1 MSLGP
6 FDWTGGP
13 FLILYIGLLVTVVIS
28 GMLIPAWQLPEG
40 RRQKV
45 SDPDQLAFLAGG
57 KARFAD
63 SIVARLLAGRALVMN
78 GKDKLDVR
86 MRNGASAAENSV
98 LALTAPLDWSRIER
112 TLRPTADS
120 LNQRLQ
126 RSGLMLTSG
135 ERANLRYWA
144 LLPYLT
150 LLMFGAT
157 KWFIGE
163 ARDRPIGFLTVLLIV
178 TAILALV
185 RALTIPK
192 LTGAGIAAL
201 GDAREEAN
209 RVRRAPLA
217 GEMGLAV
224 ALFGTTV
231 LMGSELDAF
240 HKMRAASGGDGSS
253 SGGDGGGGDGG
264 GCGGGGCGGCG
275 GCGG

>member
-13 FLILYIGLLVTVVIS
+13 FLILYLVLLVTVVIA
-28 GMLIPAWQLPEG
+28 GILIPAWHLPEG
-40 RRQKV
+40 RRQRV

-57 KARFAD
+57 RARFAD
-63 SIVARLLAGRALVMN
+63 SVVARLLAGRALVMS

-86 MRNGASAAENSV
+86 MRDGASAAENSV
-98 LALTAPLDWSRIER
+98 LALTSPLDWTRIER

-120 LNQRLQ
+120 LNDRLQ
-126 RSGLMLTSG
+126 RAGLMLTSG

-144 LLPYLT
+144 LLPYLA
-150 LLMFGAT
+150 LLMFGTT

-178 TAILALV
+178 TAIFALI

-192 LTGAGIAAL
+192 LTSAGIVAV
-201 GDAREEAN
+201 GDAREEAD
-209 RVRRAPLA
+209 RIRRAPLA

-231 LMGSELDAF
+231 LLGSELDAF
-240 HKMRAASGGDGSS
+240 HKMRAASGGDSGS
-253 SGGDGGGGDGG
+253 SGGDSGGGDGG

-275 GCGG
+275 G

>member
-13 FLILYIGLLVTVVIS
+13 FLILYLVLLVTVVIA
-28 GMLIPAWQLPEG
+28 GVMIPAWQLPEG

-45 SDPDQLAFLAGG
+45 SDPDQLALLAGG
-57 KARFAD
+57 RARLAD
-63 SIVARLLAGRALVMN
+63 SVVARLLAGRALVMN

-86 MRNGASAAENSV
+86 MRNGSSAAENSV
-98 LALTAPLDWSRIER
+98 LALTSPLDWTRIER

-120 LNQRLQ
+120 LNDRLQ
-126 RSGLMLTSG
+126 RVGLMLTSS

-178 TAILALV
+178 TAILALI

-192 LTGAGIAAL
+192 LTYAGTAAL
-201 GDAREEAN
+201 GDAREEAD
-209 RVRRAPLA
+209 RIRRAPLA
-217 GEMGLAV
+217 GEVGLAV
-224 ALFGTTV
+224 ALFGTGV
-231 LMGSELDAF
+231 LVGSEFGAF
-240 HKMRAASGGDGSS
+240 HTMRAASGGDSGA
-253 SGGDGGGGDGG
+253 SGGDSGGGDGG

-275 GCGG
+275 G

>member
-13 FLILYIGLLVTVVIS
+13 FLILYLVLLATVVIA
-28 GMLIPAWQLPEG
+28 GVLIPAWQLPEG

-45 SDPDQLAFLAGG
+45 NDPDQLAFLAGG
-57 KARFAD
+57 RERFAD
-63 SIVARLLAGRALVMN
+63 SVVARLLAGRALVMN

-98 LALTAPLDWSRIER
+98 LALSTPLDWSRIER
-112 TLRPTADS
+112 TLRPTADG
-120 LNQRLQ
+120 LHERLQ
-126 RSGLMLTSG
+126 RAGLMLTPG

-144 LLPYLT
+144 LLPYLM

-178 TAILALV
+178 TAILALI

-192 LTGAGIAAL
+192 LTSAGIAAL
-201 GDAREEAN
+201 GDAREEAD
-209 RVRRAPLA
+209 RIRRAPLTA
-217 GEMGLAV
+217 EMGLAV
-224 ALFGTTV
+224 ALFGTAV
-231 LMGSELDAF
+231 LMGSELDPF
-240 HKMRAASGGDGSS
+240 HKMRAASGGDSGS
-253 SGGDGGGGDGG
+253 SGGDSGGGGDGG

-275 GCGG
+275 G

>member
-6 FDWTGGP
+6 LDWTGGP
-13 FLILYIGLLVTVVIS
+13 FLILYIVLLVTVVIA
-28 GMLIPAWQLPEG
+28 GILIPAWHLPEG

-57 KARFAD
+57 RSRFAD
-63 SIVARLLAGRALVMN
+63 SVVARLLAGRALVMD
-78 GKDKLDVR
+78 GKDKLDIRV
-86 MRNGASAAENSV
+86 RNGAGAAESSV
-98 LALTAPLDWSRIER
+98 LALTAPLDWTRIER

-120 LNQRLQ
+120 LSDRLQ
-126 RSGLMLTSG
+126 RAGLMLTSG
-135 ERANLRYWA
+135 ERANLRYRA
-144 LLPYLT
+144 LFPYLM
-150 LLMFGAT
+150 LLIFGAA

-178 TAILALV
+178 TAIFALI

-201 GDAREEAN
+201 GDAREEAD
-209 RVRRAPLA
+209 RIRRAPLA
-217 GEMGLAV
+217 GEVGLAV
-224 ALFGTTV
+224 ALFGTGV
-231 LMGSELDAF
+231 LVGSEFGAF
-240 HKMRAASGGDGSS
+240 HTMRAASGGDGGS

-275 GCGG
+275 G

>member
-13 FLILYIGLLVTVVIS
+13 FLILYLVLLVIVVIA
-28 GMLIPAWQLPEG
+28 GVIIPARQLPEG

-57 KARFAD
+57 RARFAD
-63 SIVARLLAGRALVMN
+63 GVVARLLAGRALVMN

-86 MRNGASAAENSV
+86 MRNGTGAAENSV
-98 LALTAPLDWSRIER
+98 LALTAPLDWPRIER
-112 TLRPTADS
+112 TLRPTANG
-120 LNQRLQ
+120 LHQRLQ
-126 RSGLMLTSG
+126 RAGLMLTSA
-135 ERANLRYWA
+135 ERSNLRYWA

-157 KWFIGE
+157 KWFIGD
-163 ARDRPIGFLTVLLIV
+163 ARERPVGFLTVLLVV
-178 TAILALV
+178 TAILALI
-185 RALTIPK
+185 RAFTIPK
-192 LTGAGIAAL
+192 LTRAGVAAL
-201 GDAREEAN
+201 GDAREEAD
-209 RVRRAPLA
+209 RIRRAPLT

-231 LMGSELDAF
+231 LAGSDLDAF
-240 HKMRAASGGDGSS
+240 HRMRAASGGDGGS
-253 SGGDGGGGDGG
+253 SGGDGGGDGG

-275 GCGG
+275 G

>member
-13 FLILYIGLLVTVVIS
+13 FLILYLVLLVTVVIA
-28 GMLIPAWQLPEG
+28 GVLIPAWQLPEG

-45 SDPDQLAFLAGG
+45 SDPDQLAYLSGG
-57 KARFAD
+57 RARFAD
-63 SIVARLLAGRALVMN
+63 SVIARLLAGRALVMN

-98 LALTAPLDWSRIER
+98 LALTSPLDWTRIER

-120 LNQRLQ
+120 LNDRLQ
-126 RSGLMLTSG
+126 RAGLMLTSS

-163 ARDRPIGFLTVLLIV
+163 ARDRPVGFLTMLLIV
-178 TAILALV
+178 TAILALI

-192 LTGAGIAAL
+192 LTNAGIAAL
-201 GDAREEAN
+201 GDARKEAD
-209 RVRRAPLA
+209 RIRRAPLA
-217 GEMGLAV
+217 AEMGLAV

-231 LMGSELDAF
+231 LVGSEFGAF
-240 HKMRAASGGDGSS
+240 HTMRAASGGDSGS
-253 SGGDGGGGDGG
+253 SGGDSGGGDGG

-275 GCGG
+275 G

>member
-13 FLILYIGLLVTVVIS
+13 FLILYLVLLVTVVIA
-28 GMLIPAWQLPEG
+28 GVMIPAWQLPEG

-45 SDPDQLAFLAGG
+45 SDPDQLALLAGG
-57 KARFAD
+57 RARLAD
-63 SIVARLLAGRALVMN
+63 SVVARLLAGRALVMN

-86 MRNGASAAENSV
+86 MRNGSSAAENSV
-98 LALTAPLDWSRIER
+98 LALTSPLDWTRIER

-120 LNQRLQ
+120 LNDRLQ
-126 RSGLMLTSG
+126 RVGLMLTSS

-178 TAILALV
+178 TAILALI

-192 LTGAGIAAL
+192 LTYAGTAAL
-201 GDAREEAN
+201 GDAREEAD
-209 RVRRAPLA
+209 RIRRAPLA
-217 GEMGLAV
+217 GEVGLAV
-224 ALFGTTV
+224 ALFGTGV
-231 LMGSELDAF
+231 LVGSEFGAF
-240 HKMRAASGGDGSS
+240 HMMRVASGGDSGS
-253 SGGDGGGGDGG
+253 SGGDSGGGDGV

-275 GCGG
+275 G

>member
-6 FDWTGGP
+6 FDWTGGH
-13 FLILYIGLLVTVVIS
+13 FLILYIFLLVTVVIA
-28 GMLIPAWQLPEG
+28 GVLIPAWKLPEG
-40 RRQKV
+40 RRQEV
-45 SDPDQLAFLAGG
+45 SDPDQLACLSGG
-57 KARFAD
+57 PARFAD
-63 SIVARLLAGRALVMN
+63 SIVARLLAGRALVMD
-78 GKDKLDVR
+78 GKDKLDIR

-98 LALTAPLDWSRIER
+98 LALSSPLDWPRIER

-120 LNQRLQ
+120 LNDRLQ
-126 RSGLMLTSG
+126 RAGLMLTG
-135 ERANLRYWA
+135 RERANLRYWA

-163 ARDRPIGFLTVLLIV
+163 ARERPIGFLTVLLIV
-178 TAILALV
+178 TAVLALI

-201 GDAREEAN
+201 GDAREAAD
-209 RVRRAPLA
+209 RIRRAPLA
-217 GEMGLAV
+217 GEVGLAV
-224 ALFGTTV
+224 ALFGTGV
-231 LMGSELDAF
+231 LVGSEFGAF
-240 HKMRAASGGDGSS
+240 HTMRAASGGESGS

-275 GCGG
+275 G

>member
-13 FLILYIGLLVTVVIS
+13 FLILYLVLLVTVVIA
-28 GMLIPAWQLPEG
+28 GILIPAWHLPEG
-40 RRQKV
+40 RRQRV

-57 KARFAD
+57 RARFAD
-63 SIVARLLAGRALVMN
+63 SIVARLLAGRALVMS

-98 LALTAPLDWSRIER
+98 LALTSPLDWARIER

-120 LNQRLQ
+120 LNDRLQ
-126 RSGLMLTSG
+126 RAGLMLTSG

-144 LLPYLT
+144 LLPYLA

-178 TAILALV
+178 TAILALI

-201 GDAREEAN
+201 GDAREEAD
-209 RVRRAPLA
+209 RIRRAPLTA
-217 GEMGLAV
+217 EMGLAV

-231 LMGSELDAF
+231 LMGSELDPF
-240 HKMRAASGGDGSS
+240 HKMRAASGGDSGS
-253 SGGDGGGGDGG
+253 SGGDSGGGDGG

-275 GCGG
+275 G

>member
-13 FLILYIGLLVTVVIS
+13 FLILYLVLLVTVVIA
-28 GMLIPAWQLPEG
+28 GVMIPAWHLPEG

-45 SDPDQLAFLAGG
+45 SDPDQLAYLSGG
-57 KARFAD
+57 RTRFAD
-63 SIVARLLAGRALVMN
+63 SIVARLLAGRALVMD

-98 LALTAPLDWSRIER
+98 LALTAPLDWTRIER

-120 LNQRLQ
+120 LHQGLQ
-126 RSGLMLTSG
+126 RAGLMLTG
-135 ERANLRYWA
+135 AERSNLRYWA
-144 LLPYLT
+144 LLPYLM

-163 ARDRPIGFLTVLLIV
+163 ARERPIGFLTVLLIV
-178 TAILALV
+178 TAILALIRV
-185 RALTIPK
+185 LTIPR

-201 GDAREEAN
+201 GDARQAAD
-209 RVRRAPLA
+209 RIRRAPLA
-217 GEMGLAV
+217 GEVGLAV
-224 ALFGTTV
+224 ALFGTGV
-231 LMGSELDAF
+231 LVGSEFGAF
-240 HKMRAASGGDGSS
+240 HTMRAASGGDSGSS
-253 SGGDGGGGDGG
+253 SGDGGGGDGG

-275 GCGG
+275 G

>member
-6 FDWTGGP
+6 LDWTGGP
-13 FLILYIGLLVTVVIS
+13 FLILYIVLLVTVVIA

-57 KARFAD
+57 RARFAD
-63 SIVARLLAGRALVMN
+63 SIVARLLSARALVID
-78 GKDKLDVR
+78 GKDKLDIR
-86 MRNGASAAENSV
+86 MRNGATTAENSV

-120 LNQRLQ
+120 LNDRLQ

-163 ARDRPIGFLTVLLIV
+163 ARDRPIGFLTVLLII
-178 TAILALV
+178 TAILALI

-192 LTGAGIAAL
+192 LAAAGIAAL
-201 GDAREEAN
+201 GDAREEAD
-209 RVRRAPLA
+209 RIRRAPLA
-217 GEMGLAV
+217 GEVGLAV
-224 ALFGTTV
+224 ALFGTGV
-231 LMGSELDAF
+231 LVGSEFGAF
-240 HKMRAASGGDGSS
+240 HTMRAASGGDGGS

-275 GCGG
+275 G

>member
-13 FLILYIGLLVTVVIS
+13 FLILYLVLLVTVVIA
-28 GMLIPAWQLPEG
+28 GILIPAWHLPEG

-45 SDPDQLAFLAGG
+45 SDPDQLAFLSGG
-57 KARFAD
+57 RARFAD
-63 SIVARLLAGRALVMN
+63 SIVARLLAGRSLVMN

-86 MRNGASAAENSV
+86 MGNGASAAENSV
-98 LALTAPLDWSRIER
+98 LALTSPLDWTRIER

-120 LNQRLQ
+120 LSDRLQ
-126 RSGLMLTSG
+126 SAGLMLTG
-135 ERANLRYWA
+135 AERSNLRYWA
-144 LLPYLT
+144 LLPYFT

-163 ARDRPIGFLTVLLIV
+163 ARERPIGFLTVLLIV
-178 TAILALV
+178 TAVLALI

-201 GDAREEAN
+201 GDAREEAD
-209 RVRRAPLA
+209 RIRRAPLA
-217 GEMGLAV
+217 GEVGLAV
-224 ALFGTTV
+224 ALFGTGV
-231 LMGSELDAF
+231 LVGSEFGAF
-240 HKMRAASGGDGSS
+240 HTMRAASGGDSGS

-275 GCGG
+275 G

>member
-13 FLILYIGLLVTVVIS
+13 FLILYIVLLVTVVIA
-28 GMLIPAWQLPEG
+28 GVLIPAWQLPEG

-45 SDPDQLAFLAGG
+45 SDPDQLALLAGG

-78 GKDKLDVR
+78 GKDKLDIR
-86 MRNGASAAENSV
+86 MRNGASAAEISV
-98 LALTAPLDWSRIER
+98 LALTAPLDWTRIER
-112 TLRPTADS
+112 TLRPTADGLS
-120 LNQRLQ
+120 ERLQ
-126 RSGLMLTSG
+126 RAGLMLTG
-135 ERANLRYWA
+135 AERSNLRYWA

-157 KWFIGE
+157 KWFIGD
-163 ARDRPIGFLTVLLIV
+163 ARERPIGFLTVLLIV
-178 TAILALV
+178 TAILALI

-201 GDAREEAN
+201 GDAREEAD
-209 RVRRAPLA
+209 RIRRAPLA

-224 ALFGTTV
+224 ALFGTGV
-231 LMGSELDAF
+231 LVGSEFSAF
-240 HKMRAASGGDGSS
+240 HTMRAASGGDGGS
-253 SGGDGGGGDGG
+253 SGGDGGGDGG

-275 GCGG
+275 G

>member
-13 FLILYIGLLVTVVIS
+13 FLILYIVLLVIVVIA
-28 GMLIPAWQLPEG
+28 GILIPARLLPEG

-45 SDPDQLAFLAGG
+45 SDPDQLAYLAGG
-57 KARFAD
+57 RARFAD
-63 SIVARLLAGRALVMN
+63 SVVARLLAGRALVMS

-86 MRNGASAAENSV
+86 MRNGTGAAENGV
-98 LALTAPLDWSRIER
+98 LALSPPLDWPRIER
-112 TLRPTADS
+112 TLRPTADG
-120 LNQRLQ
+120 LLERLQ
-126 RSGLMLTSG
+126 RAGLMLTGG

-163 ARDRPIGFLTVLLIV
+163 ARDRPVGFLTILLIV
-178 TAILALV
+178 TAVLALI

-192 LTGAGIAAL
+192 LTYAGLAAL
-201 GDAREEAN
+201 GDAREEAD
-209 RVRRAPLA
+209 RIRRAPLA
-217 GEMGLAV
+217 GEIGLAV
-224 ALFGTTV
+224 ALFGTGV
-231 LMGSELDAF
+231 LAGSEFGAF
-240 HKMRAASGGDGSS
+240 HTMRAAGGSDGGS
-253 SGGDGGGGDGG
+253 SGGDGGGDGG

-275 GCGG
+275 G

>member
-13 FLILYIGLLVTVVIS
+13 FLILYLVLLVTVVIA
-28 GMLIPAWQLPEG
+28 GVMIPAWQLPEG

-45 SDPDQLAFLAGG
+45 SDPDQLALLAGG
-57 KARFAD
+57 RARLAD
-63 SIVARLLAGRALVMN
+63 SVVARLLAGRALVMN

-86 MRNGASAAENSV
+86 MRNGSSAAENSV
-98 LALTAPLDWSRIER
+98 LALTSPLDWTRIER

-120 LNQRLQ
+120 LNDRLQ
-126 RSGLMLTSG
+126 RVGLMLTSS

-178 TAILALV
+178 TAILALI

-192 LTGAGIAAL
+192 LTYAGTAAL
-201 GDAREEAN
+201 GDAREEAD
-209 RVRRAPLA
+209 RIRRAPLA
-217 GEMGLAV
+217 GEVGLAV
-224 ALFGTTV
+224 ALFGTGV
-231 LMGSELDAF
+231 LVGSEFGAF
-240 HKMRAASGGDGSS
+240 HMMRVASGGDSGS
-253 SGGDGGGGDGG
+253 SGGDSGGGDGG

-275 GCGG
+275 G

>member
-13 FLILYIGLLVTVVIS
+13 FLILYLVLLVTVVIA
-28 GMLIPAWQLPEG
+28 GVLIPAWQLPEG

-98 LALTAPLDWSRIER
+98 LALTAPLDWARIER
-112 TLRPTADS
+112 TLRPTADTIS
-120 LNQRLQ
+120 QRLQ
-126 RSGLMLTSG
+126 RSGLMLTSS

-178 TAILALV
+178 TAIFALI

-201 GDAREEAN
+201 GDAREEAD
-209 RVRRAPLA
+209 RIRRAPLA

-231 LMGSELDAF
+231 LLGSELDAF
-240 HKMRAASGGDGSS
+240 HKMRAASGGDSGS
-253 SGGDGGGGDGG
+253 SGGDSGGGDGG

-275 GCGG
+275 G